1 MVSGDRG
8 GMKKNRTT
16 VLFCSISVLICALQ
30 HNSIAIF
37 FKEFGQAMLLPLADE
52 PAQSRSAKQPIEA
65 GLEMLRGLPLEA

>member
-1 MVSGDRG
+1 
-8 GMKKNRTT
+8 MKKIERPYYFAAFPW
-16 VLFCSISVLICALQ
+16 LFARYSTIQS
-30 HNSIAIF
+30 HF

>member
-1 MVSGDRG
+1 
-8 GMKKNRTT
+8 
-16 VLFCSISVLICALQ
+16 LQ
-30 HNSIAIF
+30 HFRVYLNVTAQFNRIF

>member
-1 MVSGDRG
+1 
-8 GMKKNRTT
+8 
-16 VLFCSISVLICALQ
+16 VLICALQ